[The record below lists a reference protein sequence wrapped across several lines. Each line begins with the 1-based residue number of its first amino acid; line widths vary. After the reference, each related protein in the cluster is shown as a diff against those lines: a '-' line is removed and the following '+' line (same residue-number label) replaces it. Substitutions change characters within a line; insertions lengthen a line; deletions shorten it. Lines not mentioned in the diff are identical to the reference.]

1 MLDYLGSVVLSKE
14 EIDSKIINKYRDSCN
29 EEYIQKIIND
39 LRKEK
44 VILCEYSISGWNM
57 FHRRPIFDIITKTI
71 DYQKQLNEFK
81 LKMVYYLQTY
91 FKVNNIKDYD
101 IIEYIA
107 NKKWEVEDLKK

>member
-29 EEYIQKIIND
+29 EEYIQKVIND
-39 LRKEK
+39 LREEK
-44 VILCEYSISGWNM
+44 VIMEEYSISGWNM
-57 FHRRPIFDIITKTI
+57 FHRIPIFDIITKTI
-71 DYQKQLNEFK
+71 DFQKQLNEFK

-91 FKVNNIKDYD
+91 FKINNIKDYD

>member
-1 MLDYLGSVVLSKE
+1 MLDYLGSIVLSKE

-29 EEYIQKIIND
+29 EEYIQK
-39 LRKEK
+39 
-44 VILCEYSISGWNM
+44 VIMCEYSISGWNM
-57 FHRRPIFDIITKTI
+57 FHRKSIFDIITKTI

-107 NKKWEVEDLKK
+107 NKKWVVEDLKK